1 MLDEH
6 SIPQSAE
13 DCKHSFIARGQ
24 TVAHSARFGYNECAW
39 QAERAPAAGVIPSSE
54 VNGMGTYLN
63 PGNSGFEDICRR
75 GYVDKTGMIA
85 LVNDTIGTSEK
96 LTCVSRPRRFGKS
109 FAAQMLCAYYDKT
122 CDSARLFDGKAISSS
137 AGYREHLN
145 RYDVIYI
152 DMTGVSPF
160 TDNYRNIVSFITE
173 RITEEL
179 KEAYP
184 EIKAGADLPTTLIN
198 AVDRAGSK
206 FIMIIDEWDA
216 PIREAPAVQA
226 EYLKFLRSLFK
237 NSGVTSRVFAAAY
250 MTGILP
256 IKKDGSQSAIS
267 DFQEY
272 TMLGPL
278 QFAEYVGFT
287 EAEVAALCEK
297 HHRDFSLMKQW
308 YDGYALE
315 DIGSVYNPNS
325 VMKAI
330 RNNRFRSYWTETS
343 AAESLLGY
351 IARDE
356 RGLGQ
361 TVAQLIGGVEVPVD
375 INGFAN
381 DLVTFKNRDDVLTLL
396 VHLGYLAYDERT
408 EKVRIPNE
416 EIRLEFSRIVREDR
430 RPDTMQRVQ
439 ASDRLIMDTVHMN
452 AEAVAS
458 QIEKVHMEAT
468 NPLNANNENAL
479 RAVIQLAYFSYKD
492 YYLKMEELPTGR
504 GYADIVYLP
513 KPGESV
519 PALVIEL
526 KWNKSAQA
534 AIEQIKQSKYPEA
547 LRGWG
552 GDILLVGVNYDR
564 DAPAGQRKYD
574 CIIDKWRGSSQ

>member
-1 MLDEH
+1 
-6 SIPQSAE
+6 
-13 DCKHSFIARGQ
+13 
-24 TVAHSARFGYNECAW
+24 
-39 QAERAPAAGVIPSSE
+39 
-54 VNGMGTYLN
+54 MGTYLN

-184 EIKAGADLPTTLIN
+184 EIKVGADLPTTLIN

-272 TMLGPL
+272 TMLKPAS
-278 QFAEYVGFT
+278 FAQYVGFT
-287 EAEVAALCEK
+287 EAEVVGLCDQYGV
-297 HHRDFSLMKQW
+297 DFSEMKRW
-308 YDGYALE
+308 YDGYSLREA
-315 DIGSVYNPNS
+315 GSIYNPNS

-330 RNNRFRSYWTETS
+330 RFRDFDSYWTETS
-343 AAESLLGY
+343 AAGSLMDY
-351 IARDE
+351 IGRDVS
-356 RGLGQ
+356 GLRR
-361 TVAQLIGGVEVPVD
+361 TVAELIGGVEVAVD
-375 INGFAN
+375 TKGFSN
-381 DLVTFKNRDDVLTLL
+381 DLITFRGRDDILTLL
-396 VHLGYLAYDERT
+396 IHLGYLTYDEST
-408 EKVRIPNE
+408 KKARIPNE
-416 EIRLEFSRIVREDR
+416 EVRLEFIRENR
-430 RPDTMQRVQ
+430 CPR
-439 ASDRLIMDTVHMN
+439 
-452 AEAVAS
+452 
-458 QIEKVHMEAT
+458 
-468 NPLNANNENAL
+468 
-479 RAVIQLAYFSYKD
+479 
-492 YYLKMEELPTGR
+492 
-504 GYADIVYLP
+504 
-513 KPGESV
+513 
-519 PALVIEL
+519 
-526 KWNKSAQA
+526 W
-534 AIEQIKQSKYPEA
+534 
-547 LRGWG
+547 
-552 GDILLVGVNYDR
+552 
-564 DAPAGQRKYD
+564 
-574 CIIDKWRGSSQ
+574 